1 VLAFLL
7 GGYLIR
13 RRQRLQPSWLT
24 VRDGRVCLSD
34 KGRAKIVKRGLDI
47 AEIEASIAETFE
59 GNEHGEIVLTETG
72 VEAIK
77 RGAGKGLRLNRPLR
91 R

>member
-1 VLAFLL
+1 MLAFLL

-72 VEAIK
+72 VEAI
-77 RGAGKGLRLNRPLR
+77 
-91 R
+91 